1 MGRYKP
7 SNKAKVV
14 FAPSVSSLTAP
25 TQAEINAGTA
35 LCTPGTFVAAG
46 LKELQNFE
54 SAATFI
60 DTPDAA
66 QDFDTKIPG
75 RKQSGNPAG
84 VFYDD
89 DASSTIRTALAEG
102 TSGFIII
109 MRYGQLAGKRAEV
122 YPVTVGSLNDSQVN
136 ADNNASMFTVAFA
149 ITAEPKKNA
158 VQGA

>member
-1 MGRYKP
+1 MARYKP

-14 FAPSVSSLTAP
+14 FAPSVASLAAP
-25 TQAEINAGTA
+25 TVAEINAGTV

-54 SAATFI
+54 STASFI

-75 RKQSGNPAG
+75 RKQAGNPAM

-89 DASSTIRTALAEG
+89 DASSTIRTALAEATAG
-102 TSGFIII
+102 YVII
-109 MRYGQLAGKRAEV
+109 MRYGQTVGKRAEV
-122 YPVTVGSLNDSQVN
+122 YPATVASLNDSQVN
-136 ADNNASMFTVAFA
+136 SDNNASMFTVAVA
-149 ITAEPKKNA
+149 ITAQPNKSG
-158 VQGA
+158 VIT

>member
-1 MGRYKP
+1 VARYKP

-14 FAPSVSSLTAP
+14 FAPAVASLAAP
-25 TQAEINAGTA
+25 TQAEINAGTV

-46 LKELQNFE
+46 LRELQNFE
-54 SAATFI
+54 SSATFI

-66 QDFDTKIPG
+66 TDFDSKIPG
-75 RKQSGNPAG
+75 RKQAGNPAM

-102 TSGFIII
+102 TAGYVII

-122 YPVTVGSLNDSQVN
+122 YPVTIAALNDSQVDSN
-136 ADNNASMFTVAFA
+136 NNASMFTVDCA
-149 ITAEPKKNA
+149 ITSTPNKNA
-158 VQGA
+158 VQAA